1 MNGMN
6 AIRVVSWMVTLCCAV
21 AVGLV
26 ALLMRGSNEA
36 KRLMEVTRAPL
47 SSSSQGPGP
56 PRSPATG
63 LLLGL
68 VRFIRTRLGFAQDEK
83 LRQKLLAA
91 GLRDSSAVDTYF
103 GIRLLGPIAAV
114 VAGTFIRS
122 NTFLWIIVL
131 MGMAYIAP
139 DLWVGL
145 CTRKRRE
152 RIRLGLPDALD
163 LMVVCVDAGLAID
176 QALLRAGQ
184 ELALSQHEISE
195 EFIQINFEQRAGKP
209 RIEAWQS
216 MADRTQIETVK
227 SFVQMLAQTDR
238 FGTPLVRALRVFA
251 DGLRQKRRQ
260 QAEEL
265 GAKTTVK
272 LIFPL
277 VLFIFPSI
285 FIVLLGPAIILIA
298 RNMADIF
305 K

>member
-6 AIRVVSWMVTLCCAV
+6 AIRVVSWMVTVCCAV
-21 AVGLV
+21 AVVLV

-131 MGMAYIAP
+131 MGMAYIGP
-139 DLWVGL
+139 DLWVGH

-216 MADRTQIETVK
+216 MADRTKLDTVK

>member
-1 MNGMN
+1 MSGMN
-6 AIRVVSWMVTLCCAV
+6 TLQVVSSMVTVFCAL
-21 AVGLV
+21 AVVLV

-36 KRLMEVTRAPL
+36 KRLMEVTRTPLRSDAAGNGARTAAWRRLLAP
-47 SSSSQGPGP
+47 
-56 PRSPATG
+56 AHF
-63 LLLGL
+63 
-68 VRFIRTRLGFAQDEK
+68 VRTRLGFAQDEK

-91 GLRDSSAVDTYF
+91 GLRESSAVDTYF

-114 VAGTFIRS
+114 LAGTFIRS
-122 NTFLWIIVL
+122 NTFMWILGL
-131 MGMAYIAP
+131 MMAAYLAP
-139 DLWVGL
+139 DAWVGYR
-145 CTRKRRE
+145 TRKRRE

-216 MADRTQIETVK
+216 MADRTKLDTVK

-285 FIVLLGPAIILIA
+285 FIVLLGPAVILIA

>member
-6 AIRVVSWMVTLCCAV
+6 AIRVVSWMVTVCCAV
-21 AVGLV
+21 AVVLV

-83 LRQKLLAA
+83 LRQKLLGA

-103 GIRLLGPIAAV
+103 GIRLLGPPAAV
-114 VAGTFIRS
+114 LAGSFIRS
-122 NTFLWIIVL
+122 NTFFWIIVL
-131 MGMAYIAP
+131 MGLAYIAP
-139 DLWVGL
+139 DLWVGH
-145 CTRKRRE
+145 CARKRRE

-216 MADRTQIETVK
+216 MADRTKVETVK

>member
-6 AIRVVSWMVTLCCAV
+6 AIRVVSWMVTVCCAV
-21 AVGLV
+21 AVVLV

-131 MGMAYIAP
+131 MGMAYIGP
-139 DLWVGL
+139 DLWVGH

-227 SFVQMLAQTDR
+227 SVVQMLAQTDR

>member
-6 AIRVVSWMVTLCCAV
+6 AIRVVSWMVTVFCAV
-21 AVGLV
+21 AAILV
-26 ALLMRGSNEA
+26 ALLMRGSHEA

-47 SSSSQGPGP
+47 SATSQGPAP
-56 PRSPATG
+56 SQNPVAH

-68 VRFIRTRLGFAQDEK
+68 ARFIRTRLGFAQGEK

-91 GLRDSSAVDTYF
+91 GLRESSAVDTYF

-114 VAGTFIRS
+114 LAGTFIRS
-122 NTFLWIIVL
+122 NTFFWILVL
-131 MGMAYIAP
+131 MGLAYIAP
-139 DLWVGL
+139 DLWVGH
-145 CTRKRRE
+145 CARKRRE

-184 ELALSQHEISE
+184 ELALSQPEISE

-216 MADRTQIETVK
+216 MADRTRIETVK
-227 SFVQMLAQTDR
+227 GFVQMLAQTDR

-251 DGLRQKRRQ
+251 DSLRQKRRQ

>member
-6 AIRVVSWMVTLCCAV
+6 AIRVVSWMVTVCCAV
-21 AVGLV
+21 AVVLV

-298 RNMADIF
+298 RDMADIF

>member
-6 AIRVVSWMVTLCCAV
+6 ADTGDQPDGDRLLRPGRGAGGSADAGLERGQAPDGSDAGAAAFRAGSRAAPAIRRRGCCW
-21 AVGLV
+21 
-26 ALLMRGSNEA
+26 ALA
-36 KRLMEVTRAPL
+36 
-47 SSSSQGPGP
+47 
-56 PRSPATG
+56 
-63 LLLGL
+63 
-68 VRFIRTRLGFAQDEK
+68 RFVRTRLGFAQDEK

-91 GLRDSSAVDTYF
+91 GLRESSAVDTYF

-114 VAGTFIRS
+114 LAGTFIRS
-122 NTFLWIIVL
+122 NTFMWILAL
-131 MGMAYIAP
+131 MMAAYMAP
-139 DLWVGL
+139 DAWVGYR
-145 CTRKRRE
+145 TRKRRE

-184 ELALSQHEISE
+184 ELALSQQEISE

-216 MADRTQIETVK
+216 MADRTKLDTVK

-285 FIVLLGPAIILIA
+285 FIVLLGPAVILIA